1 MNANAMQELTG
12 VTLLLGFLL
21 LANLASPSPPPD
33 PIVCSSGT
41 TNCTVSNAYRTFPD
55 RSTCRAA
62 AAVFPA
68 SEEELVAAVADAA
81 ARGKKMKAA
90 TRYSHS
96 IPKIA
101 CPGGDGGV
109 IVSTRR
115 LNRIVSIDANAMTAV
130 VESGVVLKDLIEAAG
145 KAGLALP
152 YAPYWWGLTV
162 GGMLG
167 TGAHGSSLTGKGSA
181 VHEYV
186 VGIRIVT
193 PAPADEGYAKVRV
206 LDVTNPDM
214 DAVKVSLGVLGVIS
228 QVTLALQPLFKRSI
242 TFSERSDDNLQ
253 ELAVTFG
260 NQHEFADI
268 AWFPG
273 HRKALY
279 RIDDRVPINASG
291 NGLFDFIGF
300 RSTATFVT
308 TANRLTEEGL
318 EATRNSDGKCADAT
332 LINSVI
338 ALAGYGLT
346 NDGVLFKGYPV
357 IGYQNRM
364 QSSGG
369 CISSPED
376 SLITTCPWD
385 PRIKGEFFHQTTISI
400 ALSKVKA
407 FILDV
412 QKLRDINSEAL
423 CGIELYNG
431 ILMRYVKASTTYLGK
446 QDDMIDFDITYYRS
460 HDSMAPRLYE
470 DVMEEIEQMALFKY
484 DGLPHWG
491 KNRNIAFDGVIKKYA
506 KSEEFVKVKEKY
518 DPDGLFSSEWSD
530 QVLGIKGRTNITK
543 EGCALEG
550 LCICSEDKH
559 CAPSKGYF
567 CRSGKVYMDARVC
580 TYLKV

>member
-1 MNANAMQELTG
+1 MNSNAMQEFTT

-33 PIVCSSGT
+33 TIVCSSGT
-41 TNCTVSNAYRTFPD
+41 TSCTVSNAYGAFPD

-68 SEEELVAAVADAA
+68 TEEELVAAVADAA

-101 CPGGDGGV
+101 CPGGEDGV

-115 LNRIVSIDANAMTAV
+115 LNRIVSVDADEMTAV
-130 VESGVVLKDLIEAAG
+130 VESGVVLKDLIEAAA

-193 PAPADEGYAKVRV
+193 PAPAEEGYAKVRV
-206 LDVTNPDM
+206 LDVTDPDM

-228 QVTLALQPLFKRSI
+228 QVTFVLQPLFKRSI
-242 TFSERSDDNLQ
+242 TFSKRSDSNLA
-253 ELAVTFG
+253 ESVVTFG
-260 NQHEFADI
+260 DEHEFADV

-300 RSTATFVT
+300 RSTATLVIAAT
-308 TANRLTEEGL
+308 RLTEEGL
-318 EATRNSDGKCADAT
+318 EATRNGDGKCADASLT
-332 LINSVI
+332 NSAI
-338 ALAGYGLT
+338 ALSRYGLT
-346 NDGVLFKGYPV
+346 NNGILFTGYPV

-369 CISSPED
+369 CITSPED
-376 SLITTCPWD
+376 ALLTACPWD

-400 ALSKVKA
+400 ALSKVKN
-407 FILDV
+407 FILDI
-412 QKLRDINSEAL
+412 QKLRDMNPKAL
-423 CGIELYNG
+423 CGVELYNG
-431 ILMRYVKASTTYLGK
+431 ILMRYVKASTAYLGK
-446 QDDMIDFDITYYRS
+446 QEDMLDFDITYYRS
-460 HDSMAPRLYE
+460 HDPMAPRLYE
-470 DVMEEIEQMALFKY
+470 DVIEEIEQMALFKY

-491 KNRNIAFDGVIKKYA
+491 KNRNLAFDGVIKKYA
-506 KSEEFVKVKEKY
+506 KSGEFVKVKEKY
-518 DPDGLFSSEWSD
+518 DPNGLFSSEWSD
-530 QVLGIKGRTNITK
+530 QVLGINGRTSITK

-559 CAPSKGYF
+559 CAPSNRYF
-567 CRSGKVYMDARVC
+567 CQPGKVYKDARVC
-580 TYLKV
+580 TYLKA

>member
-1 MNANAMQELTG
+1 MNINAMQELTT

-21 LANLASPSPPPD
+21 LANLSSPSPPPD

-41 TNCTVSNAYRTFPD
+41 TNCTVSNAYGTFPD

-101 CPGGDGGV
+101 CPGGDDGV
-109 IVSTRR
+109 IISTRR
-115 LNRIVSIDANAMTAV
+115 LNRIISIDANAMTAV

-167 TGAHGSSLTGKGSA
+167 TGAHGSSFTGKGSA
-181 VHEYV
+181 VHEYA

-193 PAPADEGYAKVRV
+193 PAPAEEGYAKVRV
-206 LDVTNPDM
+206 LDVTDPDM

-242 TFSERSDDNLQ
+242 TFSERSDNNLQ

-260 NQHEFADI
+260 NQHKFADI

-279 RIDDRVPINASG
+279 RIDDRVPLNASG

-308 TANRLTEEGL
+308 TANRLTEEDL
-318 EATRNSDGKCADAT
+318 EATRNSDGKCTDAI
-332 LINSVI
+332 LINSAI
-338 ALAGYGLT
+338 TLAGYGLT
-346 NDGVLFKGYPV
+346 NDGVLFTGYPV

-364 QSSGG
+364 QASGG
-369 CISSPED
+369 CISSPKD

-385 PRIKGEFFHQTTISI
+385 PRIKGEFFYHTTISI
-400 ALSKVKA
+400 ALPRVKA

-423 CGIELYNG
+423 CGVELYNG

-446 QDDMIDFDITYYRS
+446 QEDMIDFDITYYRS
-460 HDSMAPRLYE
+460 HESMAPRLYE

-484 DGLPHWG
+484 NGLPHWG

-506 KSEEFVKVKEKY
+506 KSEEFLKVKEKY
-518 DPDGLFSSEWSD
+518 DPNGLFSSEWSD
-530 QVLGIKGRTNITK
+530 QVLGIKGKTNITK

-567 CRSGKVYMDARVC
+567 CRSGKVYKDARVC